1 MDKPQSFVFGR
12 GIRLRRSEVAIVIG
26 IGLAVGLF
34 LGYIL
39 MGTAHAI
46 FDIGAEEHFQHD
58 G

>member
-1 MDKPQSFVFGR
+1 M
-12 GIRLRRSEVAIVIG
+12 RLKRTELAIVIG
-26 IGLAVGLF
+26 LGLAVGLF

-46 FDIGAEEHFQHD
+46 FDIGAEEHYRHD